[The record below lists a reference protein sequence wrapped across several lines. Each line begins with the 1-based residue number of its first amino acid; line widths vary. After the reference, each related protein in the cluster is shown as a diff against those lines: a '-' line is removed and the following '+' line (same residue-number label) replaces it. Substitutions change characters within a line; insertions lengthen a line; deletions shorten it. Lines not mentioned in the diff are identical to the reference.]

1 MLRIIRSVA
10 KILAF
15 LCLAFVVWV
24 GFYAYNEGF
33 TKKWRRLIMQEFD
46 RRGMADAD
54 YGYVGSGKDVIS
66 LYKGKDLV
74 KRNIS
79 SKDAVD
85 ELINLIKANNDWV
98 EPLI

>member
-1 MLRIIRSVA
+1 
-10 KILAF
+10 
-15 LCLAFVVWV
+15 
-24 GFYAYNEGF
+24 
-33 TKKWRRLIMQEFD
+33 
-46 RRGMADAD
+46 MADAD
-54 YGYVGSGKDVIS
+54 YGYVASGKDVIS

>member
-1 MLRIIRSVA
+1 MTGLDIA
-10 KILAF
+10 LMG
-15 LCLAFVVWV
+15 CFVN
-24 GFYAYNEGF
+24 GPGE
-33 TKKWRRLIMQEFD
+33 MS
-46 RRGMADAD
+46 DAD
-54 YGYVGSGKDVIS
+54 YGYVGSGKGIIS

-85 ELINLIKANNDWV
+85 ELINLIKAHNDWV